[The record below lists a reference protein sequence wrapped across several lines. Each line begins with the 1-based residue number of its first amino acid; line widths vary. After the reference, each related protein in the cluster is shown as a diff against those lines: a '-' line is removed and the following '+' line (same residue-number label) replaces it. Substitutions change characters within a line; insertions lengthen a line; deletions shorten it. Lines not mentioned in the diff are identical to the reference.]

1 MSVLTLALCV
11 YAPQHLFAPFEL
23 GPHIQST
30 AGSLRKNA
38 DVKMPKVRPTRKT
51 NYKTNPKTM
60 KMRQTTKSLLFKAAV
75 VALAIGASFASAQA
89 AIVVSAPSGV
99 YRYSSGGALEH
110 TYVETNSN
118 WQGVAVDNSTG
129 NVYIADAA
137 NNGPLVQYAF
147 NGTSPSKTI
156 MSSTYAGGLAKATIG
171 VTFNNGLV
179 IANPYFY
186 ALSAAEVSGF
196 NPADPTDTTPI
207 AGNSW
212 YPSQATGI
220 TYSSLVSG
228 RYYFTDPIIGQVWQL
243 NNFGIGG
250 TPSATVISSS
260 LSGGLRGLAL
270 SADETTLF
278 VADLAYNKV
287 ISINIATGL
296 ATDFITT
303 GVTQATDVLRVG
315 NDLFVSTSTGVD
327 QYTTGGVLVA
337 NDLITLTDSRYLA
350 YAVPE
355 PSTYALLAIA
365 GLVMVCHRRRKL
377 A

>member
-1 MSVLTLALCV
+1 MKTT
-11 YAPQHLFAPFEL
+11 Q
-23 GPHIQST
+23 T
-30 AGSLRKNA
+30 
-38 DVKMPKVRPTRKT
+38 VRPLLL
-51 NYKTNPKTM
+51 
-60 KMRQTTKSLLFKAAV
+60 KSAL

-99 YRYSSGGALEH
+99 YRYGSGGALEH
-110 TYVETNSN
+110 TYQPAAG

-129 NVYIADAA
+129 NVYMTATDV
-137 NNGPLVQYAF
+137 NGALFQFAS
-147 NGTSPSKTI
+147 NGTTPTKEI
-156 MSSTYAGGLAKATIG
+156 MSATYAASASKATIG

-186 ALSAAEVSGF
+186 GLSAAQVSGF

-228 RYYFTDPIIGQVWQL
+228 RYYFTDPTIGQVWQL

-250 TPSATVISSS
+250 TPSATVISSG

-278 VADLAYNKV
+278 VADQAYNKV
-287 ISINIATGL
+287 ISINIATGT

-303 GVTQATDVLRVG
+303 GVVAATDVLRVG
-315 NDLFVSTSTGVD
+315 SDLYVSTSTGVD

>member
-1 MSVLTLALCV
+1 MKT
-11 YAPQHLFAPFEL
+11 PQ
-23 GPHIQST
+23 T
-30 AGSLRKNA
+30 
-38 DVKMPKVRPTRKT
+38 VRPLLL
-51 NYKTNPKTM
+51 
-60 KMRQTTKSLLFKAAV
+60 KSALV
-75 VALAIGASFASAQA
+75 VLAIGASFATSQA
-89 AIVVSAPSGV
+89 AIIVSSSSGV
-99 YRYSSGGALEH
+99 YRYGSGGALEH
-110 TYVETNSN
+110 TYQPAAG

-129 NVYIADAA
+129 NVYMTATDV
-137 NNGPLVQYAF
+137 NGALFQFAS
-147 NGTSPSKTI
+147 NGTTPTKEI
-156 MSSTYAGGLAKATIG
+156 MSFTYAGGLTKATIG

-186 ALSAAEVSGF
+186 ALGAAEVSGF
-196 NPADPTDTTPI
+196 NPADATDTTPA
-207 AGNSW
+207 AGNSF
-212 YPSQATGI
+212 YPSNATGI

-228 RYYFTDPIIGQVWQL
+228 RYYFTDYTGSVWQL
-243 NNFGIGG
+243 NNFGVGG
-250 TPSATVISSS
+250 TPSATAISTG
-260 LSGGLRGLAL
+260 LSDGVRGLAL
-270 SADETTLF
+270 SADESTLW
-278 VADLAYNKV
+278 VADQNHAKV
-287 ISINIATGL
+287 ISINIATGV

-337 NDLITLTDSRYLA
+337 NDLIALGDSRYLA